1 MFLRS
6 LHFSTVNPHFFCFV
20 RHASPGKV
28 ECISIVVNKISLC
41 HCVWTLE
48 QFFKTRRISASSR
61 NIVVLWT
68 SFTRWEEMCM
78 MFTINGLV
86 HAALLNWELVG
97 ETRNRQQVFVYAN
110 DLWKM
115 LVHLIGA
122 IICAF
127 RDRHLQVMKW
137 LLRLWT
143 LDSSSKYFKNNAYI
157 VRKRNIIIF
166 RPIICNSL

>member
-1 MFLRS
+1 
-6 LHFSTVNPHFFCFV
+6 
-20 RHASPGKV
+20 
-28 ECISIVVNKISLC
+28 
-41 HCVWTLE
+41 
-48 QFFKTRRISASSR
+48 
-61 NIVVLWT
+61 
-68 SFTRWEEMCM
+68 

-127 RDRHLQVMKW
+127 WDMHLQVMKW
-137 LLRLWT
+137 LLCLRT

-157 VRKRNIIIF
+157 VRKCNIII
-166 RPIICNSL
+166 L